1 MKRIRMVVIALIV
14 ILTLAIMASRI
25 KIEPP
30 EPVQPSPTAPVTDV
44 TPTPEPVQPTDAPSE
59 TPLEETAAPTDT
71 PQSAETEAPAETL
84 PPESAAPEPV
94 PPVEQ
99 SNYCTVEIRCDTV
112 TDTSKLENEAVIPYI
127 PADGTV
133 LAATKV
139 EFAEGETAFDVLK
152 RATRD
157 HNIHLEFR
165 QDSAYTGGVSVEG
178 LGFLYDFD
186 AGPLSGWMYK
196 VNEQFPNKGCAGFY
210 VSAGD
215 AIVWVYTCDLGMDVG
230 DNSIW

>member
-1 MKRIRMVVIALIV
+1 MKRIRTVVIAAIV
-14 ILTLAIMASRI
+14 ILTLAITLSRI
-25 KIEPP
+25 EIEPP
-30 EPVQPSPTAPVTDV
+30 EPVRPAPTATVTDITLAP
-44 TPTPEPVQPTDAPSE
+44 TPTQQPDAPTE
-59 TPLEETAAPTDT
+59 TLPAEAPGPTETTQPV
-71 PQSAETEAPAETL
+71 ETEAPVEL
-84 PPESAAPEPV
+84 PPEETLAPVPV

-99 SNYCTVEIRCDTV
+99 AKYCTVEIRCDTV

-127 PADGTV
+127 PADGTM

-139 EFAEGETAFDVLK
+139 EFCDGETVFDVLK

-157 HNIHLEFR
+157 NGIHLEFR
-165 QDSAYTGGVSVEG
+165 QDNVYTGGISVEG
-178 LGFLYDFD
+178 LGYLYDMD

-210 VSAGD
+210 VSEGD